1 MTTMNGSM
9 KKLKSLA
16 FRDMLNNLIST
27 VGQATQEDQIIRCC
41 LATAIEELE
50 KWIYDEEWT
59 PSVRSTDDI
68 VLSDKID
75 PNTLTQLIE
84 LLKAGKLDNR
94 KYTPEKEKIEYGPVN
109 KLGLT
114 AIEATTL
121 MSGKR
126 IAAIKEYRI
135 RKDCGLR
142 EAKEFID
149 KIIEE
154 NPEYDVPPAKYHS
167 LKNEYQ

>member
-1 MTTMNGSM
+1 M
-9 KKLKSLA
+9 KGEKKKSIA
-16 FRDMLNNLIST
+16 FRDMLNNLIGT
-27 VGQATQEDQIIRCC
+27 VGQATREDQVIRCC

-50 KWIYDEEWT
+50 KWIYPDTRWT
-59 PSVRSTDDI
+59 PSVRSADDI

-75 PNTLTQLIE
+75 PKTLEQLIG
-84 LLKAGKLDNR
+84 LLAPR
-94 KYTPEKEKIEYGPVN
+94 EEVEYVN

-121 MSGKR
+121 MSGKK
-126 IAAIKEYRI
+126 IATIKEYRK

-149 KIIEE
+149 QIIEE
-154 NPEYDVPPAKYHS
+154 NPEYAS
-167 LKNEYQ
+167 IQS